1 MILRAAVAVALLAHA
16 VPAPAQFE
24 GVADLKMTGQE
35 SGHRLD
41 GKGKLYL
48 SRSAWRME
56 MEMAMPD
63 MSQPAKG
70 GKAPAAAQDYRMVMF
85 GKMANPGK
93 SWMLNDRTKTYA
105 VVEDE
110 KDDDDEKEHAQD
122 WKVVR
127 LGQDS
132 VAGFSCTNVKAQRE
146 GEDQSWEACLAKD
159 FISGAWLKGVRAE
172 KEWWFVAAKRAGV
185 EGYPVRMIARSKD
198 GVEKHRF
205 EIVKVER
212 KKVPAS
218 LFEVPAGY
226 RQGGMMDVM
235 AQTPE
240 QQRQMQEAQRQA
252 AEAMKNMSPEQ
263 KKMMEEMMKKYG
275 GGQKQ

>member
-1 MILRAAVAVALLAHA
+1 MTLRAAVGIAVLVHA

-24 GVADLKMTGQE
+24 GVADVKMTGQE
-35 SGHRLD
+35 DGQRLD
-41 GKGKLYL
+41 GKGRLYL
-48 SRSAWRME
+48 SQSAWRME
-56 MEMAMPD
+56 MEMAIPG
-63 MSQPAKG
+63 MSQPPKG
-70 GKAPAAAQDYRMVMF
+70 AKAPAGAQDYRMVML
-85 GKMANPGK
+85 GKMATPGK

-105 VVEDE
+105 VIEDE
-110 KDDDDEKEHAQD
+110 KDGVGGKDAKD

-127 LGQDS
+127 LGEDK

-146 GEDQSWEACLAKD
+146 GEDRTWEACLAKD
-159 FISGAWLKGVRAE
+159 FISGAWLKSVKAE
-172 KEWWFVAAKRAGV
+172 KEWWVVAAQRAGV
-185 EGYPVRMIARSKD
+185 TGYPVRMIARSRD
-198 GVEKHRF
+198 GAEKHRF

-226 RQGGMMDVM
+226 REGGVMDVM